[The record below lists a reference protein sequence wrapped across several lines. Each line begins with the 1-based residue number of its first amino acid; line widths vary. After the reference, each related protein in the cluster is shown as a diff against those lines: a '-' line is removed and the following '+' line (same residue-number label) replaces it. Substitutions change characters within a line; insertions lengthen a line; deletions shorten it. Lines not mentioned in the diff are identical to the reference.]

1 MLQIMLIKVF
11 NFFRPLIRDGNNTL
25 NMNRMVHI
33 QSVFCNA
40 P

>member
-1 MLQIMLIKVF
+1 MSIKVF

-25 NMNRMVHI
+25 NMKPKFHI